1 MRPLHLVLSSSLLLL
16 PACGG
21 SSSETPWPAEPQG
34 PALGPDDEASP
45 PGATVTPQVPVNEGG
60 GEAPAERR
68 DERP

>member
-1 MRPLHLVLSSSLLLL
+1 MRSLLLALSSSLLLL
-16 PACGG
+16 AACGG

-34 PALGPDDEASP
+34 PALGPEDEASP
-45 PGATVTPQVPVNEGG
+45 PGAAATPRVPENEGG